1 MIRKWILF
9 GGLAVAAATIVI
21 VGCNNSP
28 TQPEKVEKVADP
40 KAPPAKPSEEHGHKP
55 GAHGGILISLGKD
68 SYHAE
73 AVFAKSGVVRLYTLG
88 KDEARI
94 QEVEVQELVGFV
106 TVAGSTDA
114 AVEVKFVAEPQ
125 KGDTAGKTSLF
136 VGKLP
141 PDLVGKTVQ
150 VTINNIQIGTE
161 RFRIAFSN
169 ETATHAS
176 EMPEKKASDEER
188 ALFLTPRGI
197 YTAADIKAN
206 GEAVPAEKY
215 KGIRPTHNDNPK
227 AGQKVCPISKTLAN
241 PKFTWVV
248 GGKTYE
254 FCCIPCIEE
263 FVDKAKEKPA
273 EILDPSAYI
282 KK

>member
-1 MIRKWILF
+1 MLRKASLF
-9 GGLAVAAATIVI
+9 GGLAIAAATIVI
-21 VGCNNSP
+21 VGCNND
-28 TQPEKVEKVADP
+28 QPPSEKTTDS
-40 KAPPAKPSEEHGHKP
+40 KAPPAKPEEHGHKP
-55 GAHGGILISLGKD
+55 GAHGGILVSLGAD

-73 AVFAKSGVVRLYTLG
+73 AVFAKNGVIRLYMLG

-106 TVAGSTDA
+106 TAVGSSDA
-114 AVEVKFVAEPQ
+114 AEEVKFVAEPQ
-125 KGDTAGKTSLF
+125 KGDAAGKTSLF

-169 ETATHAS
+169 ENVAHDESA
-176 EMPEKKASDEER
+176 MPVKKTTEEE
-188 ALFLTPRGI
+188 AKLFLTPGGK
-197 YTAADIKAN
+197 YTAADIEAN
-206 GEAVPAEKY
+206 GKTIPAVKY
-215 KGIRPTHNDNPK
+215 NGIRPTHDSHPK
-227 AGQKVCPISKTLAN
+227 PGQKICPISETVSN
-241 PKFTWVV
+241 PKFTWVI

-263 FVDKAKEKPA
+263 FVAQAKEKPDQVKDPA
-273 EILDPSAYI
+273 EYV